1 MSSIELKRNPNRL
14 EKNKSFVYKG
24 VSYMHYAD
32 IAFHQSAYY
41 LFTKKQKILIVVLLF
56 AISVSFIVNWHATLV
71 SAVILVTSIYF
82 IDFFFNFFLI
92 FRSFTSKHE
101 LSFTEKEIKAH
112 PKDWPSYTILC
123 PLYKEWAVIP
133 QFVDAMKKL
142 DYPQDKLQILFLLE
156 EDDLQSQKV
165 VREFNLPSF
174 FETVIVPHSLPKTKP
189 KAMNFA
195 LSRIK
200 GEYCVIYDAEDVP
213 DPLQLKKAI
222 LGFNLSGE
230 KVACIQAK
238 LNFYNPKQNLLTK
251 AFTAEY
257 SLWFELILPGLQ
269 TLNAPI
275 PLGGTSNHFRTEG
288 IKMLGGWDPF
298 NVTEDA
304 DLGIR
309 LFKKGYKT
317 AILDSVTLEE
327 ANSDFLNWYNQR
339 TRWIKGYIQTY
350 VVHMR
355 HPTTFDKGLLNP
367 NMLLFQLIIGSKV
380 FSLLVNPFMWLLTFA
395 YFLFQFQF
403 GSFVQSLYPPVV
415 LYFAVATLV
424 FGNFLQIV
432 YYMIGCYRKKEFA
445 LCKYALIIPLYWVG
459 MSIAAWKALY
469 ETFYKPY
476 YWSKTKHGLHL
487 EKPSIAT
494 NS

>member
-1 MSSIELKRNPNRL
+1 
-14 EKNKSFVYKG
+14 
-24 VSYMHYAD
+24 MHYAD
-32 IAFHQSAYY
+32 IAFIRAHTIY
-41 LFTKKQKILIVVLLF
+41 FTKKQKILIVVLLF
-56 AISVSFIVNWHATLV
+56 AISVSLIINWHATLV
-71 SAVILVTSIYF
+71 SAVILVTWIYF

-101 LSFTEKEIKAH
+101 LSFSGEEIKAYG
-112 PKDWPSYTILC
+112 KDWPTYTILC

-142 DYPQDKLQILFLLE
+142 DYPQEKLQILFLLE

-165 VREFNLPSF
+165 VKEFNLPSF

-195 LSRIK
+195 LSKIK

-213 DPLQLKKAI
+213 DPMQLRKAI

-288 IKMLGGWDPF
+288 IKMFGG
-298 NVTEDA
+298 
-304 DLGIR
+304 
-309 LFKKGYKT
+309 
-317 AILDSVTLEE
+317 S
-327 ANSDFLNWYNQR
+327 
-339 TRWIKGYIQTY
+339 
-350 VVHMR
+350 
-355 HPTTFDKGLLNP
+355 
-367 NMLLFQLIIGSKV
+367 GS
-380 FSLLVNPFMWLLTFA
+380 
-395 YFLFQFQF
+395 
-403 GSFVQSLYPPVV
+403 
-415 LYFAVATLV
+415 
-424 FGNFLQIV
+424 I
-432 YYMIGCYRKKEFA
+432 
-445 LCKYALIIPLYWVG
+445 
-459 MSIAAWKALY
+459 
-469 ETFYKPY
+469 
-476 YWSKTKHGLHL
+476 
-487 EKPSIAT
+487 
-494 NS
+494 